1 MGLLDS
7 LVGSLTG
14 KAATSTGAD
23 NPLLGALGGLMSGN
37 GGVQGLLDKFTK
49 GGAGD
54 AAASWVG
61 MGENK
66 PVSADQVHQALG
78 ADQISAVAAKL
89 GIDTGKAAGLLAEFL
104 PKIIDRLTP
113 TGTVDA
119 TADHH
124 QGLAGLLPSLLNSLR
139 GKV

>member
-1 MGLLDS
+1 MGLLDT
-7 LVGSLTG
+7 LMGSLTG
-14 KAATSTGAD
+14 KATAPAGAE
-23 NPLLGALGGLMSGN
+23 NPLMGALGGLMSGN

-49 GGAGD
+49 GGLGD

-66 PVSADQVHQALG
+66 PVSADQVHHALG

-89 GIDTGKAAGLLAEFL
+89 GIDTSKASSLLAEFL
-104 PKIIDRLTP
+104 PKVIDKLTP
-113 TGTVDA
+113 SGQVDPSV
-119 TADHH
+119 DHH
-124 QGLAGLLPSLLNSLR
+124 QGLAALLPSLLNSLR